1 MRRRSRRPES
11 PGAPTGPH
19 VAVLVENVSLAVDT
33 RLRKQVSDLLGA
45 GYRVSVVTRTDPDN
59 GRYRTT
65 PGLTVLEYPVPADRA
80 GVAGYVLEYLVSF
93 FWAAL
98 LSLRLRLRG
107 RIDVLQV
114 CQPPDVYFPLCWL
127 LRWLGA
133 RIVVDQ
139 RDLMPEVFAA
149 RYDQPRPAMM
159 AALRWLERRSQRVAD
174 ETLCVNEYLRD
185 RLVAAG
191 AAPERVSVIRNGPVL
206 ERVERA
212 VPDAGL
218 KGEHRFLV
226 CWIGKMGRQDRVD
239 LVIRV
244 AECLVRDH
252 GRTDCG
258 FAVLGDGE
266 CLAELRSLTAEL
278 GLQQWVHFPGW
289 LPEDQVFGYLA
300 SADLGI
306 DTSLQEE
313 VSPVKAMEYMA
324 HGLPVICFDLQET
337 RRITAGAAVLVRP
350 ADTDALAKELLTLLD
365 DPRAR
370 NRLGSVGRRRVREE
384 LSWERQV
391 VGYLAAIQ
399 RAAASDART
408 TAHG

>member
-1 MRRRSRRPES
+1 
-11 PGAPTGPH
+11 
-19 VAVLVENVSLAVDT
+19 VLVENVSLAVDT
-33 RLRKQVSDLLGA
+33 RLRKQVSDLLRA

-93 FWAAL
+93 FWAAV

-149 RYDQPRPAMM
+149 RYDRPRPAMM

-206 ERVERA
+206 ERVECA
-212 VPDAGL
+212 VPDGRAPIPHMLDREDGPAGPGGPRDPRRRMPGARPRPHGL
-218 KGEHRFLV
+218 RLCRARRRGV
-226 CWIGKMGRQDRVD
+226 PG
-239 LVIRV
+239 RV
-244 AECLVRDH
+244 A
-252 GRTDCG
+252 
-258 FAVLGDGE
+258 
-266 CLAELRSLTAEL
+266 LA
-278 GLQQWVHFPGW
+278 
-289 LPEDQVFGYLA
+289 D
-300 SADLGI
+300 
-306 DTSLQEE
+306 
-313 VSPVKAMEYMA
+313 
-324 HGLPVICFDLQET
+324 
-337 RRITAGAAVLVRP
+337 RRARPAAVGAFSR
-350 ADTDALAKELLTLLD
+350 
-365 DPRAR
+365 
-370 NRLGSVGRRRVREE
+370 
-384 LSWERQV
+384 
-391 VGYLAAIQ
+391 LAA
-399 RAAASDART
+399 
-408 TAHG
+408 

>member
-1 MRRRSRRPES
+1 MRRMPRRPER
-11 PGAPTGPH
+11 PGAPNGPH

-33 RLRKQVSDLLGA
+33 RLRKQVNDLLGA
-45 GYRVSVVTRTDPDN
+45 GYRVSVVTRSDCDN

-65 PGLTVLEYPVPADRA
+65 PGLTVLEYPAPAERA
-80 GVAGYVLEYLVSF
+80 GVAGYLLEYLVSF

-98 LSLRLRLRG
+98 VSLRLRLRG

-127 LRWLGA
+127 LRLLGA

-149 RYDQPRPAMM
+149 RYAHPRPAMM

-174 ETLCVNEYLRD
+174 ETLCVNEYLQD

-212 VPDAGL
+212 VPDTRL

-244 AECLVRDH
+244 ADRLVRDH

-266 CLAELRSLTAEL
+266 CLDELRSMSAEL
-278 GLQQWVHFPGW
+278 GLEQWVHFPGW
-289 LPEDQVFGYLA
+289 LPEDQVFAYLA

-324 HGLPVICFDLQET
+324 LGLPVICFDLQET
-337 RRITAGAAVLVRP
+337 RRITAGAAVLVPP
-350 ADTDALAKELLTLLD
+350 ADTDTLAKELLTLLD
-365 DPRAR
+365 DPQAR
-370 NRLGSVGRRRVREE
+370 NRLGCTGRRRVREE
-384 LSWERQV
+384 LAWERQA
-391 VGYLAAIQ
+391 VGYLAAIR
-399 RAAASDART
+399 RAAARGART
-408 TAHG
+408 AAQR

>member
-1 MRRRSRRPES
+1 
-11 PGAPTGPH
+11 
-19 VAVLVENVSLAVDT
+19 VVILVENVSLAVDT

-45 GYRVSVVTRTDPDN
+45 GFQVTVVTRKDVN
-59 GRYRTT
+59 NVRYRTT

-80 GVAGYVLEYLVSF
+80 GVTGYVLEYLVSF
-93 FWAAL
+93 FWAAVL
-98 LSLRLRLRG
+98 LLRLRLRG

-133 RIVVDQ
+133 PIVADQ

-149 RYDQPRPAMM
+149 RYDHPRPAMM
-159 AALRWLERRSQRVAD
+159 AALRWLERRTQRVAD
-174 ETLCVNEYLRD
+174 ETVCVNEYLRD

-191 AAPERVSVIRNGPVL
+191 AAPERVSVVRNGPVL
-206 ERVERA
+206 ERVQRA
-212 VPDAGL
+212 VPDPAL
-218 KGEHRFLV
+218 KGEHRFLI

-244 AECLVRDH
+244 AEHIVRDH

-266 CLAELRSLTAEL
+266 CLEELRSLTAEL
-278 GLQQWVHFPGW
+278 GLQRWVHFPGW
-289 LPEDQVFGYLA
+289 LPEDEVFGHLA

-324 HGLPVICFDLQET
+324 LGLPVICFDLQET
-337 RRITAGAAVLVRP
+337 RRITLGAAVLVRP
-350 ADTDALAKELLTLLD
+350 GDTDMLAKELLNLLD
-365 DPRAR
+365 DPQAR
-370 NRLGSVGRRRVREE
+370 NRLGSAGRRRVREE

-391 VGYLAAIQ
+391 VGYLDVIR
-399 RAAASDART
+399 RAAARGP
-408 TAHG
+408 H